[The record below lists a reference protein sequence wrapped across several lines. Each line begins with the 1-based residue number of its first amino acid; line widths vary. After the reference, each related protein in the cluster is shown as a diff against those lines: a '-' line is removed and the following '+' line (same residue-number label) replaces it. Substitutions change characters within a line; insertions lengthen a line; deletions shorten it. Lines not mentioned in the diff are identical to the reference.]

1 MDIIESI
8 ERRRSIRAFKPN
20 PVAKEIIEKILKT
33 ALKSPSYTNSQPW
46 EIVVVTGGKKEEL
59 SRELL
64 KLAEK
69 EEPIQPDIPK
79 PSFWPPHIKERIEEH
94 FRRRYKTLGIEEN
107 DKERKKE
114 LRLANF
120 RFFGAPVVV
129 FLFQDK
135 SLPLWSIF
143 DMGTFTMAIM
153 LSALEFGLH
162 TCPQGSLTDYSPVV
176 KKVLGIPEDKRLI
189 LGISIGYPDQ
199 NAKINEYISSRVSLD
214 EITKWIGF

>member
-1 MDIIESI
+1 MNILEAIEK
-8 ERRRSIRAFKPN
+8 RRSIRAFKPD
-20 PVAKEIIEKILKT
+20 PIPKEILEKILNVS
-33 ALKSPSYTNSQPW
+33 LRSPSYTNSQPW
-46 EIVVVTGGKKEEL
+46 EIVVVTGEKKEEL
-59 SRELL
+59 SKELL

-79 PSFWPPHIKERIEEH
+79 PSFWPSYIKERIDEH
-94 FRRRYKTLGIEEN
+94 FRRRLRTLGIEEN
-107 DKERKKE
+107 DKEGRRE

-120 RFFGAPVVV
+120 KFFGAPVVI

-143 DMGTFTMAIM
+143 DMGAFAMAIM

-162 TCPQGSLTDYSPVV
+162 TCPQGSLTDYSPVI
-176 KKVLGIPEDKRLI
+176 KRTLGIPEDKRLI
-189 LGISIGYPDQ
+189 IGISIGYPEW
-199 NAKINEYISSRVSLD
+199 NAKINEYISSRVSLN